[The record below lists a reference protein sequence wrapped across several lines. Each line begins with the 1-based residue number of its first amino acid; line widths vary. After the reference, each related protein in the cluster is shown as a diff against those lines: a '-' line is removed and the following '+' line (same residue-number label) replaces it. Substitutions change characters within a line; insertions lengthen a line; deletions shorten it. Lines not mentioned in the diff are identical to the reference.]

1 MNFVRFDCFWLLTI
15 FFSAQRAR
23 PRISIPPLN
32 LKGWTSGKCNEND
45 VQRFFCR
52 IMNIIKMM
60 FKGLLKLKFVDRN
73 IYEHNKNDVQRYNF
87 LLKNAKVNA

>member
-1 MNFVRFDCFWLLTI
+1 
-15 FFSAQRAR
+15 
-23 PRISIPPLN
+23 
-32 LKGWTSGKCNEND
+32 
-45 VQRFFCR
+45 
-52 IMNIIKMM
+52 MM